1 MAATLFHGGRIHI
14 RSGVSSEALLARD
27 GRVAAVGRASDLARE
42 AGSAE
47 RVDLRGGL
55 MTAGW
60 FDAHVHFMW
69 WGFQMAEIDLR
80 ATKTIEEALEQIGR
94 GARELAPGRWLT
106 GGRFDKNN
114 WGRWPTAV
122 ELDRVTG
129 DRPTVMRSRDGHC
142 RWLNTAALRAAKI
155 GQGTVVPEG
164 GAIFRDASGSPTG
177 ILQERANELAD
188 RAVPPATE
196 ADCDGATMRAQEEA
210 LKRGVTGVE
219 SLEQASSY
227 AALRRARDRGKLTV
241 RALMGIPH
249 RSLALSLPTTVASRP
264 GAPAPAP
271 PQIRDTSLRAQ
282 GPLPL
287 QFDFEAALQ
296 TGMRTGQGDEWL
308 QLGHVKFFTDGALG
322 SQTAALEEPYEGTD
336 DRGILT
342 FDPMELR
349 TDVARAAAG
358 GLAVAIHAIGDRA
371 VRVALDAVAPT
382 RMTSP
387 ALRQRLEHIQL
398 VREDDLGRFGALGVI
413 ASMQPIHCT
422 SDRDLADRYWGPKRT
437 PRAYPWRTLLERG
450 AVLAF
455 GSDAPVEPIDPLL
468 GIHAAVTRRRPDD
481 REAWFPAQRLT
492 LDEALHAYTAGAA
505 YATGRE
511 REWGTLEVGM
521 RCDATVVDR
530 DLAKLEG
537 NELLEAKVGATI
549 TDGVVRYA
557 DGLG

>member
-1 MAATLFHGGRIHI
+1 MPATLFHGGRIHV
-14 RSGVSSEALLARD
+14 RSGVSAEALLARD
-27 GRVAAVGRASDLARE
+27 GRVAAVGQGSDVARD
-42 AGSAE
+42 AGTAE

-55 MTAGW
+55 MTPGW

-80 ATKTIEEALEQIGR
+80 ATKTIDEALEMIGR
-94 GARELAPGRWLT
+94 RTRDLVPGQWLT

-114 WGRWPTAV
+114 WGRWPTAAD
-122 ELDRVTG
+122 LDLVTG
-129 DRPTVMRSRDGHC
+129 DRPAVLRSRDGHS

-155 GQGTVVPEG
+155 GKDTLAPTG
-164 GAIFRDASGSPTG
+164 GAIFRDASGAPTG
-177 ILQERANELAD
+177 VLQERANELAD

-196 ADCDGATMRAQEEA
+196 ADCDAATMRAQAEA
-210 LKRGVTGVE
+210 LRRGVAGVE
-219 SLEQASSY
+219 SLEQASSH
-227 AALRRARDRGKLTV
+227 AALRRARDRGELKV
-241 RALMGIPH
+241 RVLMGIPH
-249 RSLALSLPTTVASRP
+249 RSLALSLPTT
-264 GAPAPAP
+264 GMP
-271 PQIRDTSLRAQ
+271 PQIRDTT
-282 GPLPL
+282 P
-287 QFDFEAALQ
+287 FDFEAALQ

-308 QLGHVKFFTDGALG
+308 QLGHVKFFADGALG
-322 SQTAALEEPYEGTD
+322 SQTAALEEPYEGTE

-342 FDPMELR
+342 FDPIELR
-349 TDVARAAAG
+349 ADVARAAGA
-358 GLAVAIHAIGDRA
+358 GLAAAIHAIGDRA
-371 VRVALDAVAPT
+371 VRVALDAIAPT
-382 RMTSP
+382 RVTSP

-398 VREDDLGRFGALGVI
+398 VREEDLGRFGALGVI

-437 PRAYPWRTLLERG
+437 PRAYPWRTLLDRR

-468 GIHAAVTRRRPDD
+468 GIHAAVTRRRPSD
-481 REAWFPAQRLT
+481 RDAWFPDQRLT

-505 YATGRE
+505 YSTGRE

-530 DLAKLEG
+530 DLAKLKED
-537 NELLEAKVGATI
+537 ELLDARVSATI

-557 DGLG
+557 DGVG

>member
-1 MAATLFHGGRIHI
+1 MAATLFHGGRIHV
-14 RSGVSSEALLARD
+14 RSGVSAEALLSRD
-27 GRVAAVGRASDLARE
+27 GRVVAVGRASDLARD
-42 AGSAE
+42 AGTAE

-55 MTAGW
+55 MTPGW

-69 WGFQMAEIDLR
+69 WGFQMAELDLR

-94 GARELAPGRWLT
+94 RAREVRPGNWLT

-114 WGRWPTAV
+114 WGRWPTAAD
-122 ELDRVTG
+122 LDRVTG
-129 DRPTVMRSRDGHC
+129 DRPTVMRSRDGHS

-155 GQGTVVPEG
+155 GKDTVAPEG
-164 GAIFRDASGSPTG
+164 GAIFRDATGAPTG
-177 ILQERANELAD
+177 VLQERANELAD
-188 RAVPPATE
+188 RAVPAATE
-196 ADCDGATMRAQEEA
+196 ADCDAATMRAQEEA

-227 AALRRARDRGKLTV
+227 AALRRARERGDLKV

-249 RSLALSLPTTVASRP
+249 RSLALSLPTT
-264 GAPAPAP
+264 GTP
-271 PQIRDTSLRAQ
+271 PQIRDTAR
-282 GPLPL
+282 
-287 QFDFEAALQ
+287 FDFDAALEMGMK
-296 TGMRTGQGDEWL
+296 TGEGDEWL

-322 SQTAALEEPYEGTD
+322 SQTAALEDPYEGTD

-371 VRVALDAVAPT
+371 VRVALDAIAPT
-382 RMTSP
+382 RITSP

-398 VREDDLGRFGALGVI
+398 VREEDLGRFGALGII
-413 ASMQPIHCT
+413 ASMQPIHCP

-468 GIHAAVTRRRPDD
+468 GIHAAVARRRPGD
-481 REAWFPAQRLT
+481 RDAWFPAQRLT
-492 LDEALHAYTAGAA
+492 LDEAIHAYTSGAA
-505 YATGRE
+505 YSTGRE
-511 REWGTLEVGM
+511 REWGTLDVGM

-530 DLAKLEG
+530 DLAKLE
-537 NELLEAKVGATI
+537 EDDLLEAHVSGTI

-557 DGLG
+557 NGLA

>member
-1 MAATLFHGGRIHI
+1 MATDTLFHGGRIHV
-14 RSGVSSEALLARD
+14 RSGVSAEALLARD
-27 GRVAAVGRASDLARE
+27 GHVAAVGRGVDLARD
-42 AGSAE
+42 AGNAE

-55 MTAGW
+55 MTPGW

-80 ATKTIEEALEQIGR
+80 ATKTIDEALALIGR
-94 GARELAPGRWLT
+94 RARELAPGRWLT
-106 GGRFDKNN
+106 GGRFDKNI
-114 WGRWPTAV
+114 WGRWPTAAD
-122 ELDRVTG
+122 LDRVTG
-129 DRPTVMRSRDGHC
+129 AHPAVLRSRDGHA

-155 GQGTVVPEG
+155 GKDTIVPQG
-164 GAIFRDASGSPTG
+164 GAILRDTTGAPTG
-177 ILQERANELAD
+177 VLQERANELAD
-188 RAVPPATE
+188 RAVPQTTE
-196 ADCDGATMRAQEEA
+196 ADCDAATMRAQDEA

-227 AALRRARDRGKLTV
+227 AALRRARDRGRLRV
-241 RALMGIPH
+241 RVLMGIPH
-249 RSLALSLPTTVASRP
+249 RSLALSLATT
-264 GAPAPAP
+264 GTP
-271 PQIRDTSLRAQ
+271 PQIRDTA
-282 GPLPL
+282 P
-287 QFDFEAALQ
+287 FDFESALVS
-296 TGMRTGQGDEWL
+296 GLRTGHGDEWL

-336 DRGILT
+336 NRGILT
-342 FDPMELR
+342 FDPLELR
-349 TDVARAAAG
+349 ADVARAAAA

-382 RMTSP
+382 RVTAP

-398 VREDDLGRFGALGVI
+398 VRDEDLGRFGALGVV

-468 GIHAAVTRRRPDD
+468 GLHAASTRRRPSDTG
-481 REAWFPAQRLT
+481 AWFPAQRLS
-492 LDEALHAYTAGAA
+492 LDEALHAYTAGGA

-530 DLAKLEG
+530 DLARLKED
-537 NELLEAKVGATI
+537 ELLEAQVRATI

>member
-1 MAATLFHGGRIHI
+1 MRDTLFHGGRIHV
-14 RSGVSSEALLARD
+14 RSGVSAEALLARD

-42 AGSAE
+42 ARSAE

-55 MTAGW
+55 MTPGW

-80 ATKTIEEALEQIGR
+80 ATKTIDEALEIIGR
-94 GARELAPGRWLT
+94 GARALGPGQWLT

-114 WGRWPTAV
+114 WGGWPTAAD
-122 ELDRVTG
+122 LDPVTG
-129 DRPTVMRSRDGHC
+129 DRPTVMRSRDGHS

-155 GQGTVVPEG
+155 GKETAAPEG

-196 ADCDGATMRAQEEA
+196 ADCDAATMRAQDEA
-210 LKRGVTGVE
+210 LKQGVTGVE

-227 AALRRARDRGKLTV
+227 AALRRARARDALKV
-241 RALMGIPH
+241 RVLMGIPH
-249 RSLALSLPTTVASRP
+249 RSLALSIPTT
-264 GAPAPAP
+264 GTP
-271 PQIRDTSLRAQ
+271 PQIRDNA
-282 GPLPL
+282 P
-287 QFDFEAALQ
+287 FDFEAALQ
-296 TGMRTGQGDEWL
+296 TGLRTGQGDEWL
-308 QLGHVKFFTDGALG
+308 QLGHVKFFSDGALG
-322 SQTAALEEPYEGTD
+322 SQTAALEEPYEGSD

-342 FDPMELR
+342 VDPLELR
-349 TDVARAAAG
+349 TDVARAAAA

-382 RMTSP
+382 RITSP
-387 ALRQRLEHIQL
+387 DLRQRLEHIQL
-398 VREDDLGRFGALGVI
+398 VREEDLGRFGALGVI

-437 PRAYPWRTLLERG
+437 PRAYPWRTLMQRG

-468 GIHAAVTRRRPDD
+468 GIHAAVTRRRPSD
-481 REAWFPAQRLT
+481 RDAWFPEQRLT
-492 LDEALHAYTAGAA
+492 LDEALHAYSAGAA
-505 YATGRE
+505 YSTGRE
-511 REWGTLEVGM
+511 RECGTLEVGM

-530 DLAKLEG
+530 DLAKLKED
-537 NELLEAKVGATI
+537 ELLEAKVSATI

-557 DGLG
+557 DGVA